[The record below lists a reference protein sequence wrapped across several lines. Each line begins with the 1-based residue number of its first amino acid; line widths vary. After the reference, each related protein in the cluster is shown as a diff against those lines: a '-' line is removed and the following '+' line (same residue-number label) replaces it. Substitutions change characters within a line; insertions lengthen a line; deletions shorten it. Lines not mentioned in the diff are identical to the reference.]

1 VPDNKYGWRHQQL
14 RERMRRQVE
23 AGLAVCARC
32 GKPIIPGTPWDAGH
46 VDGNPNLYQGA
57 EHRACNRASA
67 SHRAARRRYSFDWD
81 GLGDPAAPRR
91 QSRDW

>member
-1 VPDNKYGWRHQQL
+1 MPDKKYGWRHQQV

-32 GKPIIPGTPWDAGH
+32 GKPIVPGTPWDLGH

-57 EHRACNRASA
+57 EHRKCNRG
-67 SHRAARRRYSFDWD
+67 ARSGRLRDPRDGEPMPRRYS
-81 GLGDPAAPRR
+81 
-91 QSRDW
+91 RDW